1 MEYEQSAAD
10 KLRRIANGKIAVKDK
25 AALLYM
31 LKEPEGRWFL
41 MRLFERC
48 HLISGAPFP
57 EDNVHRLLIMEG
69 ERRVGLHIKNLVTD
83 GLDSLAA
90 KQQAESEYYSFMNEL
105 ENLIRAAEKEAEN
118 EKGIGL

>member
-10 KLRRIANGKIAVKDK
+10 KLRYIANGKIAVKDK
-25 AALLYM
+25 EALLYM

-48 HLISGAPFP
+48 HLISDAPFP

-83 GLDSLAA
+83 DLAA
-90 KQQAESEYYSFMNEL
+90 KQQAESEYYAFMNEL
-105 ENLIRAAEKEAEN
+105 ESLIRAAEKEAEN

>member
-1 MEYEQSAAD
+1 MNEDISAAD
-10 KLRRIANGKIAVKDK
+10 KMRRIADEKVAAKDR
-25 AALLYM
+25 AALLH
-31 LKEPEGRWFL
+31 LLDAAEGRWFL

-48 HLISGAPFP
+48 HLISDAPFP

-83 GLDSLAA
+83 DLASLAA
-90 KQQAESEYYSFMNEL
+90 KQQAESEYYAFMNEL
-105 ENLIRAAEKEAEN
+105 ESLIRAAEKEAEN

>member
-48 HLISGAPFP
+48 HLISDAPFP

-83 GLDSLAA
+83 DLASLASLAA
-90 KQQAESEYYSFMNEL
+90 KQQAESEYYTFMNEL
-105 ENLIRAAEKEAEN
+105 ESLIRAAEKEEN
-118 EKGIGL
+118 T

>member
-1 MEYEQSAAD
+1 MEYEISSAD
-10 KLRRIANGKIAVKDK
+10 KMRRIAAEKIESKDR
-25 AALLYM
+25 AALLY
-31 LKEPEGRWFL
+31 LLDRQEGRWFL

-48 HLISGAPFP
+48 HLISDAPFP

-83 GLDSLAA
+83 DLASLAA
-90 KQQAESEYYSFMNEL
+90 KQQAESEYYAFMNEL